1 MPPRRRKSTRRSKRS
16 RIRWGALLISAFLLL
31 LVAYGVFRVEQQL
44 RGYGSAGRHRR
55 EAVAPSAPASPVG
68 LPSPLGSAAGSPL
81 PAESAK
87 VAKLAIIIDDCGYSL
102 ERDRPFLKLPIPLTL
117 SILPMT
123 PHGREIAQEAQ
134 AAGKFV
140 MLHLPMEPESS
151 AANPGPGAI
160 TTAMNDAQVQSQVQS
175 DIDSLPPVPG
185 ANNHMGSKATSDE
198 RVMHDVLD
206 VFRERH
212 LFFIDS
218 VTSGSTVG
226 GSIAKELGVAT
237 ASRDVFLDNSL
248 DLPYIEG
255 QLEEA
260 QRVALKQGTAI
271 AIGHP
276 NPTTVAA
283 LAALIPK
290 LEAAGI
296 TFVPAETLVH

>member
-1 MPPRRRKSTRRSKRS
+1 M
-16 RIRWGALLISAFLLL
+16 IGAFLLL
-31 LVAYGVFRVEQQL
+31 IVGYGIVLVDRQL
-44 RGYGSAGRHRR
+44 RGYYTAEHHRR
-55 EAVAPSAPASPVG
+55 ATPEVSSEAPVPVAQ
-68 LPSPLGSAAGSPL
+68 PSPPEAGAASPL
-81 PAESAK
+81 PNASAK
-87 VAKLAIIIDDCGYSL
+87 QARLAIIIDDCGYSL
-102 ERDRPFLKLPIPLTL
+102 ERDRRFLQLPIPITL

-123 PHGREIAQEAQ
+123 PHGREIAQEAV

-151 AANPGPGAI
+151 SAHPGPGAI
-160 TTAMNDAQVQSQVQS
+160 TTAMNDAQVQSQVES

-206 VFRERH
+206 VLHQRH

-226 GSIAKELGVAT
+226 NSVAKELGVAT
-237 ASRDVFLDNSL
+237 ASRDVFLDNAL

-255 QLEEA
+255 QLAEA
-260 QRVALKQGTAI
+260 QRVALKQGSAI

-276 NPTTVAA
+276 NATTAEA
-283 LAALIPK
+283 LAALIPTM
-290 LEAAGI
+290 EAAGI

>member
-1 MPPRRRKSTRRSKRS
+1 M
-16 RIRWGALLISAFLLL
+16 IGAFLLL
-31 LVAYGVFRVEQQL
+31 IVGYGIVFVDRQI
-44 RGYGSAGRHRR
+44 RGYYTAERHRR
-55 EAVAPSAPASPVG
+55 ATPEASPEAPVPQ
-68 LPSPLGSAAGSPL
+68 PSPPESGAASPL
-81 PAESAK
+81 PNASVKQAR
-87 VAKLAIIIDDCGYSL
+87 LAIIIDDCGYSL
-102 ERDRPFLKLPIPLTL
+102 QRDRPFLQLPIPITL

-123 PHGREIAQEAQ
+123 PHGRQIAQEAV

-160 TTAMNDAQVQSQVQS
+160 TTAMNDAQVQSQVES

-206 VFRERH
+206 VLHQRH

-226 GSIAKELGVAT
+226 NSVAKELGVAT
-237 ASRDVFLDNSL
+237 ASRDVFLDNAL

-255 QLEEA
+255 QLAEA
-260 QRVALKQGTAI
+260 QRVALKQGSAI

-276 NPTTVAA
+276 NATTAAA
-283 LAALIPK
+283 LASLIPTM
-290 LEAAGI
+290 EAAGI